1 MFRDSGVSIIINVT
15 FFWLILLLTVSK
27 IGMHGLL
34 YHAVIILNYTY
45 LFYNSMAIYTDSF
58 TLKTFTWNIRKSV
71 TKMNISKYFLN

>member
-27 IGMHGLL
+27 IGMHSLL

>member
-15 FFWLILLLTVSK
+15 FFCLILLLTVSK

-34 YHAVIILNYTY
+34 YHGVIILNYTY